1 MAGGGS
7 GDKKWKWEEGSSG
20 LDVKKIKITINKKSI
35 TFLLNG
41 HTSNFPLK

>member
-1 MAGGGS
+1 MEIRNGNGRR
-7 GDKKWKWEEGSSG
+7 GSSG

-41 HTSNFPLK
+41 HTSNFPLE